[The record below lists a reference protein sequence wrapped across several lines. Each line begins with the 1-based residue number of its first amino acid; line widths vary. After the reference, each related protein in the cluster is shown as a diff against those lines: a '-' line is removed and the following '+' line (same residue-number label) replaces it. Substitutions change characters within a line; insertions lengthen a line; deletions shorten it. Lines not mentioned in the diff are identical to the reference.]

1 MQYEDEGERDG
12 DVEDNSQGVSDSE
25 DDDIIEEGDVSGYDE
40 GQQVSGEEGEMSDG
54 EVVSDD
60 EADEGQ
66 NQDDSDIIMIEDD
79 QNSGLDSGT
88 NVYI

>member
-1 MQYEDEGERDG
+1 MQYEDEGQRDG